1 MKSSITSILRATS
14 AFLIAL
20 VALAGT
26 AFAQQDLYVTSI
38 TGYGPAGVVNEY
50 STTGTSGTPVAV
62 PLVSG
67 LQVPFRLAISGGTLY
82 VANQGNGSSV
92 GTITAYNAN
101 NGKPVT
107 SFTTIT
113 GLNKPTGLAV
123 SGNTLYV
130 STFTTTGTVLAFN
143 ANTGAPAPAPWTNI
157 TTGLVRPTGLAVA
170 GSTLYVAQFG
180 PAPGKGSVTA
190 YNANTGIPVAA
201 SVFTPIANLGMPTG
215 VVATGNTLYVSDQL
229 NGTVGRYNATTGLPV
244 PFPLPNGTNL
254 ISGLD
259 SPAGLV
265 IVNRGTSLFVANGMS
280 VNGTVSKCDA
290 NAGTVLFPNFITGL
304 TAPAGIAAKNQ

>member
-67 LQVPFRLAISGGTLY
+67 LQVPFGLAISGGTLY

-113 GLNKPTGLAV
+113 GLNKP
-123 SGNTLYV
+123 
-130 STFTTTGTVLAFN
+130 
-143 ANTGAPAPAPWTNI
+143 
-157 TTGLVRPTGLAVA
+157 TGLVRPTGLAVA